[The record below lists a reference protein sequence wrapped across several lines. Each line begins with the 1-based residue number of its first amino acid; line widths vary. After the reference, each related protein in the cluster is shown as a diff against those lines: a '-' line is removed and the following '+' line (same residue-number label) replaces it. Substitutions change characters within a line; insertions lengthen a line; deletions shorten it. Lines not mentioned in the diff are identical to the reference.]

1 MLRPAESTPPEFV
14 HAAKPRSDDGSL
26 DSSNNESDGT
36 DGTDDTM
43 HSMGSM
49 GSMSLSSELSA
60 KQSVLPGSP
69 PPRLSLDLK
78 SRLKQLG
85 GSPDS
90 KLNVYIQG
98 SEVKPRKGYRNQELE
113 MVVEA
118 V

>member
-43 HSMGSM
+43 HTMRSL
-49 GSMSLSSELSA
+49 SLSSELSA

-78 SRLKQLG
+78 SRFKQLG

-90 KLNVYIQG
+90 KLNVYIEG
-98 SEVKPRKGYRNQELE
+98 SEVKPRKGYRNQDLE